1 MEQKDY
7 RLAAIMYT
15 DIVGFSRMM
24 EKDETATLEMLRYH
38 NALISRLS
46 DQYKGRVIKTI
57 GDAFL
62 VDFPNTVNAV
72 KCAVDIHNEL
82 ARYNKETD
90 LGREKLV
97 LRIGVHLGDIYFFE
111 DDALGEGINIASRLQ
126 SLAKPG
132 RICISGDVYNL
143 VHNKIDLKMNHLGEV
158 KLKNISRGIHAYEI
172 FTDSSSDDAPSGEG
186 EKLDPNKIRLETEEM
201 RRNAEKTEQEEKEE
215 AAASSGKEESSSS
228 EEESVDFKELKALVL
243 QEIKRAGRRLS
254 VEDIRRRL
262 PFQSKNVDAVLNSLA
277 DKGFLTRLEKQN
289 DGTAYA
295 YFGAKAGPGGPAPP
309 SGGKTGG
316 GSFGSGLREE
326 LRDIRRQVR
335 EEIRRG
341 QRRTQHHGSPAG
353 DDRLVENYREHTA
366 LQAEKGKRGFMAHL
380 ASYLGVNGF
389 LFFIWLSTSTAF
401 PWFLFPLLG
410 WGIGI
415 LNHFVNV
422 KRKEQES
429 RELETLPGMSTAQ
442 LKIFRKFQKNRDSF
456 ASHIASTFSTSV
468 LLFTINMI
476 TSPVFPWFVF
486 PVGGMAIG
494 LLSHWPSFKSREK
507 RILRELKAAGIEM
520 GRTPLLPLFRK
531 RGAGG
536 RPAMVRVSSNQPVID
551 QAEQLKTAIQKQ
563 LKTFEKGNYPLGE
576 DIASVLDNYLAQIK
590 ELDEKDA
597 ELEQIINSI
606 PMGDLERDLS
616 ALKTKLEDIE
626 EEKVRSEY
634 LKSIEQIEKQKR
646 SFSSLKNEKDI
657 IHLRLNSAVNTLKQM
672 QIDLARMKS
681 ISASGELPSV
691 SMLKEKSG
699 ELSEYLDDLRDGYEE
714 LDTDG

>member
-1 MEQKDY
+1 
-7 RLAAIMYT
+7 
-15 DIVGFSRMM
+15 
-24 EKDETATLEMLRYH
+24 
-38 NALISRLS
+38 
-46 DQYKGRVIKTI
+46 
-57 GDAFL
+57 
-62 VDFPNTVNAV
+62 
-72 KCAVDIHNEL
+72 
-82 ARYNKETD
+82 
-90 LGREKLV
+90 
-97 LRIGVHLGDIYFFE
+97 
-111 DDALGEGINIASRLQ
+111 
-126 SLAKPG
+126 
-132 RICISGDVYNL
+132 
-143 VHNKIDLKMNHLGEV
+143 MNHLGEV

-172 FTDSSSDDAPSGEG
+172 FTDSSSEDASSGEG
-186 EKLDPNKIRLETEEM
+186 EKLDPNKIRLETEEL
-201 RRNAEKTEQEEKEE
+201 RRNAEKTRHGDGAE
-215 AAASSGKEESSSS
+215 AAASSGKDESSSS
-228 EEESVDFKELKALVL
+228 GEDSVDFKELKALVL

-262 PFQSKNVDAVLNSLA
+262 PFQSKNVDAVLDSLA

-295 YFGAKAGPGGPAPP
+295 YFGGKAGPGQPKPP
-309 SGGKTGG
+309 HPPGGKTGSG
-316 GSFGSGLREE
+316 VFGPGLREE

-341 QRRTQHHGSPAG
+341 QRRTQPHRGPVG
-353 DDRLVENYREHTA
+353 DDQLVENYREHTA

-415 LNHFVNV
+415 VNHFVSV

-429 RELETLPGMSTAQ
+429 RELDTLPGMSASQ
-442 LKIFRKFQKNRDSF
+442 LRIFRKFQKNRDSF
-456 ASHIASTFSTSV
+456 ASHIASTFSTSL

-536 RPAMVRVSSNQPVID
+536 GPAMVRVSSNQPVID

-576 DIASVLDNYLAQIK
+576 DISAVLDNYLDQIK

-597 ELEQIINSI
+597 ELEHIINSI

-616 ALKTKLEDIE
+616 TLKTKLEDIE

-699 ELSEYLDDLRDGYEE
+699 ELSEYLDDLRDGYDELEE
-714 LDTDG
+714 NS